1 MNVLIEK
8 LVTGGQGLGTL
19 PDGRKIFV
27 WNALPGE
34 IVEVEI
40 LREKRSFAEG
50 LAVRIVEASAE
61 RTEPQESSYI
71 ATSPWQMMSEAA
83 ESRHKSA
90 ILFEQF
96 GREHLETDALPR
108 AIVTDGTM
116 YGYRNK
122 VEFSFAESSGLLQ
135 LAVTGRRSHEKI
147 VVVGSALA
155 KTELNQAA
163 SDVLGALRQ
172 LGVSSKDLGTLTLR
186 CSAEGVVAG
195 VLVVR
200 TPRFAE
206 LPLPTS
212 MRGLQMRFVN
222 GFGRKHQTKVLQI
235 LGDSGLVDTLLGV
248 SLRYAANSFF
258 QVNLPMYEMALLDVR
273 TALVGEKVVELY
285 AGVGSIGLT
294 SGARH
299 ITLVDIDVLN
309 TAYAKENIDKAPVK
323 GQVITS
329 SSEKAL
335 EYITADAS
343 LIVDPPRAGLS
354 PQVISRILYVVPPQ
368 VVYLSCDPATLT
380 RDLAKLVS
388 RYQIK
393 TVKAYNFFPR
403 TPHIET
409 LVILEAKEKRQKA
422 EK

>member
-1 MNVLIEK
+1 
-8 LVTGGQGLGTL
+8 
-19 PDGRKIFV
+19 
-27 WNALPGE
+27 
-34 IVEVEI
+34 
-40 LREKRSFAEG
+40 
-50 LAVRIVEASAE
+50 
-61 RTEPQESSYI
+61 
-71 ATSPWQMMSEAA
+71 
-83 ESRHKSA
+83 
-90 ILFEQF
+90 
-96 GREHLETDALPR
+96 
-108 AIVTDGTM
+108 
-116 YGYRNK
+116 
-122 VEFSFAESSGLLQ
+122 
-135 LAVTGRRSHEKI
+135 
-147 VVVGSALA
+147 
-155 KTELNQAA
+155 
-163 SDVLGALRQ
+163 
-172 LGVSSKDLGTLTLR
+172 
-186 CSAEGVVAG
+186 
-195 VLVVR
+195 
-200 TPRFAE
+200 
-206 LPLPTS
+206 
-212 MRGLQMRFVN
+212 MRFVN